1 MSFREC
7 KSNIHV
13 INLITQDFSRISYQS
28 LVVQQRNLT
37 RGFVDS
43 LRTRRGCLSIPPF
56 STDDP
61 PGVILD
67 GKVTNRDRCKKNTDL
82 IHDAFMYSSNIFSGN
97 GFGSNPRAFAAVAQ
111 MNIRSNFDAQQDINL
126 TELIPCTAW
135 FWIIFSLYYH
145 NNYIYTCPL
154 FPFFFS

>member
-1 MSFREC
+1 MTFSEC

-13 INLITQDFSRISYQS
+13 IKLITQDFSHISYQC
-28 LVVQQRNLT
+28 LVNQQRNQT

-43 LRTRRGCLSIPPF
+43 LKNRRRLLSIPPV
-56 STDDP
+56 SADDP

-67 GKVTNRDRCKKNTDL
+67 DKETNGDRCKKNNNL

-97 GFGSNPRAFAAVAQ
+97 GFGSNPCAFAAVAE
-111 MNIRSNFDAQQDINL
+111 MNIRSNFDAHQDINL

-135 FWIIFSLYYH
+135 F
-145 NNYIYTCPL
+145 
-154 FPFFFS
+154 